1 MVHTVVVGL
10 GRSGMG
16 AARLLAQSGTA
27 VTVIDSDTG
36 TALDQRSNLLKQ
48 QGIEVHLGIP
58 LQPASFDPWLNDLQ
72 RVVISPGIAWD
83 HPTLQWLRRKGVS
96 IEGEMAVAWDALEHI
111 PWIGITGT
119 NGKTTVTHLLNH
131 VLEHRGLMAPMAGN
145 MGVSA
150 AEMGLEIQ
158 ESTTNHPDWL
168 VMELSSYQIEA
179 AERIQPTIGIWTTLT
194 PDHLERHGTLDNY
207 RAIKRGLLERSE
219 LAILNADDPD
229 LRQQRKNWTH
239 GLWVSADGPS
249 PDGNPVD
256 IWIDAEGWVREPEQ
270 ALFQAKA
277 LKLPGGHN
285 LQNMLL
291 VTAAARR
298 IGLTATQIE
307 AALQAFKGVPHRLE
321 PLGHLQ
327 GIAVFNDSKATNY
340 DAAEVGLRAM
350 QGPTVVL
357 AGGSIKIGDA
367 SGWLEQ
373 LTQQACAVVLFG
385 DGATELQRII
395 QTTSYLGSVV
405 CCSDMAEAVDAA
417 VDLAQQ
423 KSASNILL
431 SPACASYDQYTDF
444 EARGDHFRQL
454 IATHPLNKS

>member
-27 VTVIDSDTG
+27 VTVIDSGTG
-36 TALDQRSNLLKQ
+36 EALNQRSHLLKQ
-48 QGIEVHLGIP
+48 QGMEVHLGIP
-58 LQPASFDPWLNDLQ
+58 LQASSFDPWLNDLQ
-72 RVVISPGIAWD
+72 RVVVSPGIAWD
-83 HPTLQWLRRKGVS
+83 HPTLQDLRRHGVA
-96 IEGEMAVAWDALEHI
+96 IEGEMAVAWDALQHI

-119 NGKTTVTHLLNH
+119 NGKTTVTHLLSH
-131 VLEHRGLMAPMAGN
+131 VLEHSGLIAPMAGN

-256 IWIDAEGWVREPEQ
+256 IWIDSEGWVREPEQ

-395 QTTSYLGSVV
+395 QTSSYPGAVV

-417 VDLAQQ
+417 VDFAQQ

-444 EARGDHFRQL
+444 EARGDHFRRL

>member
-1 MVHTVVVGL
+1 MAHTVVVGL

-16 AARLLAQSGTA
+16 AARLLAQSGIA
-27 VTVIDSDTG
+27 VSVIDSGTG
-36 TALDQRSNLLKQ
+36 QALEQRSTLLKQ
-48 QGIEVHLGIP
+48 QGVEVHLGVP
-58 LQPASFDPWLNDLQ
+58 MQTSSFDPWLDDLR

-83 HPTLQWLRRKGVS
+83 HPTLQDLRSHGVAVD
-96 IEGEMAVAWDALEHI
+96 GEMAVAWDALQSI
-111 PWIGITGT
+111 PWICITGT

-131 VLEHRGLMAPMAGN
+131 VLEHSGLMAPMAGN

-239 GLWVSADGPS
+239 GLWVSSDGPN

-256 IWIDAEGWVREPEQ
+256 IWIDAEGWVRDPEQ
-270 ALFQAKA
+270 ALFHAKA

-321 PLGHLQ
+321 PLGRLQ

-350 QGPTVVL
+350 QGSTVVL
-357 AGGSIKIGDA
+357 AGGSIKLGDA

-373 LTQQACAVVLFG
+373 LTHQACAVVLLG

-395 QTTSYLGSVV
+395 QTSSYPGAVV

-417 VDLAQQ
+417 IDLAQQ

-431 SPACASYDQYTDF
+431 SPACASFDQYTDF
-444 EARGDHFRQL
+444 EARGDHFRRL
-454 IATHPLNKS
+454 IATHPLNKN

>member
-27 VTVIDSDTG
+27 VTVIDSGTG
-36 TALDQRSNLLKQ
+36 EALNQRSNLLQQ
-48 QGIEVHLGIP
+48 QGVEVHLGIP
-58 LQPASFDPWLNDLQ
+58 LQASSFDPWLNDLQ

-83 HPTLQWLRRKGVS
+83 HPTLQHLRSHGVA
-96 IEGEMAVAWDALEHI
+96 IDGEMAVAWDALQSI

-119 NGKTTVTHLLNH
+119 NGKTTVTHLLSH
-131 VLEHRGLMAPMAGN
+131 VLEHSGLKAPMGGN

-150 AEMGLEIQ
+150 AEMGLELQ
-158 ESTTNHPDWL
+158 GSTTNHPDWL

-179 AERIQPTIGIWTTLT
+179 AERIHPSIGIWTTLT
-194 PDHLERHGTLDNY
+194 PDHLERHGTLENY

-229 LRQQRKNWTH
+229 LRQQRKSWNG
-239 GLWVSADGPS
+239 GLWVSANGPS
-249 PDGNPVD
+249 PDDNPVD
-256 IWIDAEGWVREPEQ
+256 VWIDAEGWVREAEQ
-270 ALFQAKA
+270 ALFEAKA
-277 LKLPGGHN
+277 LKLPGDHN

-298 IGLTATQIE
+298 IGLTAAQIQ
-307 AALQAFKGVPHRLE
+307 AALQAFPGVPHRLE
-321 PLGHLQ
+321 PLGQLR

-357 AGGSIKIGDA
+357 AGGSVKRGDA

-373 LTQQACAVVLFG
+373 LTQQACGVVLFG
-385 DGATELQRII
+385 DGAAELHRMI
-395 QTTSYLGSVV
+395 QSSSYAGDVN
-405 CCSDMAEAVDAA
+405 CCSDLAEAVNAA
-417 VDLAQQ
+417 VVLAQQ
-423 KSASNILL
+423 KNASNILL
-431 SPACASYDQYTDF
+431 SPACASFDQYNDF
-444 EARGDHFRQL
+444 EARGDHFRGL
-454 IATHPLNKS
+454 IATHPFSSS